1 MTSIRPSEVRGRI
14 LRDHQALRR
23 HLDELAAVTHALR
36 DGDDSAVGHAISL
49 CERLLSE
56 LSRHLDLE
64 DAVLAPL
71 LREVDAW
78 GPIRADRLLRHH
90 VDQRAELK
98 AIAERS
104 HAEHA
109 PIALAAVLA
118 DLIED
123 LRADMAYEE
132 RDVLSADLLRDD
144 VTSSGEDG

>member
-14 LRDHQALRR
+14 LRGHEALRR
-23 HLDELAAVTHALR
+23 QLDDLASVTHALR

-49 CERLLSE
+49 CEELLIE
-56 LSRHLDLE
+56 LSRHIDLE

-71 LREVDAW
+71 LRDVDAW
-78 GPIRADRLLRHH
+78 GPIRAARLLRHH

-98 AIAERS
+98 LIAERS
-104 HAEHA
+104 HSEHA
-109 PIALAAVLA
+109 PITLAAVLS

-123 LRADMAYEE
+123 LRADMAFEE